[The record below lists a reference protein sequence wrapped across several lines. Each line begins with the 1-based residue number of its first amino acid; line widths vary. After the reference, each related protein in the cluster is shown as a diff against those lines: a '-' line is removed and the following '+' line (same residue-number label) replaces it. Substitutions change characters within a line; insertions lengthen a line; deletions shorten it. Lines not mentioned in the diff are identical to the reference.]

1 MEGEMIDL
9 HHCYDFLTHHNTI
22 VWQDDYRFWIW
33 GDDGKA
39 HAIDRCWALAGMWR
53 YLETIYND

>member
-1 MEGEMIDL
+1 MIDL